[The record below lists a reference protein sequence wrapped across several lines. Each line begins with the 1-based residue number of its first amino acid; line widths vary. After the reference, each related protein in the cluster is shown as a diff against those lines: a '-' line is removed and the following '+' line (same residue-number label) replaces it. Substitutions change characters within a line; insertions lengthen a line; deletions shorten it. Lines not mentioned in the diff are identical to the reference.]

1 MNHEKKEDVNFD
13 MDSLDREGL
22 NNESAAHEGVGD
34 DGLRTQRKKG
44 GRNSAEL
51 TRQEAFVRSHRR
63 HHHEIASWRTVIF
76 ILFLLLWE
84 VSANLKWIDSF
95 FFASPSRVARCF
107 VEQLKNNSLL
117 SHIGVTLFETILSFL
132 LVILLSLLISTL
144 LWHSSKLSEITEPY
158 LVVLNSLPKSA
169 LAPLFIVWLG
179 TGTKTIIVAGMS
191 VAVFGSIISFYTGF
205 QQVDAEKITLVYTL
219 GGNKRDAFF
228 KVVFPGSIP
237 ILLSTA
243 KVNIGLALVGVII
256 GEFLAARRGLGYL
269 IIYGSQVFQL
279 DMVITSIIILCIIA
293 LGFYKAIQLIE
304 HQIKIR
310 FKM

>member
-1 MNHEKKEDVNFD
+1 MNPEQNRTEQNKPEKT
-13 MDSLDREGL
+13 SG
-22 NNESAAHEGVGD
+22 
-34 DGLRTQRKKG
+34 RKKPS
-44 GRNSAEL
+44 REL
-51 TRQEAFVRSHRR
+51 TKQEEFIKNHRR

-76 ILFLLLWE
+76 VLFLALWE
-84 VSANLKWIDSF
+84 ISAGCGWIDSF
-95 FFASPSRVARCF
+95 FFSSPSRVARCF
-107 VEQLKNNSLL
+107 ADQLRNNSML
-117 SHIGVTLFETILSFL
+117 SHIGVTLFETLLSFL
-132 LVILLSLLISTL
+132 LVLLFSLLISTM
-144 LWHSSKLSEITEPY
+144 LWYSAKLSEILEPY

-219 GGNKRDAFF
+219 GGSKRDAFF

-293 LGFYKAIQLIE
+293 LGFYKSVQVIE
-304 HQIKIR
+304 HQIKKR